1 MSSLL
6 RFFPSKNRDGRPE
19 LEEQS
24 KSSPDVEVCNTGSE
38 KDVKRERS
46 LSISSV
52 DKHGGEIMT
61 VTDQMLNPGELTF
74 EEGMI
79 SSIK

>member
-1 MSSLL
+1 
-6 RFFPSKNRDGRPE
+6 
-19 LEEQS
+19 
-24 KSSPDVEVCNTGSE
+24 
-38 KDVKRERS
+38 VKRERS

-79 SSIK
+79 S